1 MEFRYVA
8 KSAGQTIWARQTI
21 AAARAMIE
29 EEEVAAMF
37 AELRT
42 LAERH
47 AHLYADRARL
57 EAQIA
62 AAAEQAAC

>member
-37 AELRT
+37 AELLRT
-42 LAERH
+42 LGNGNQNCQKLIQRPLPTMGSE
-47 AHLYADRARL
+47 
-57 EAQIA
+57 
-62 AAAEQAAC
+62 